1 VTHRLT
7 PIVGNWY
14 SHRARGDIFQVVALD
29 EKSGT
34 IEVQEFDGGLDEI
47 DFDEWR
53 EFAVASAAPPDDW
66 GGSVDDVEPDEF
78 GYTDLTE
85 DIRPGSPVETAAF
98 TWEQVVEEDDIDEIQ
113 VH

>member
-1 VTHRLT
+1 MSNRLS

-14 SHRARGDIFQVVALD
+14 SHTDKGEAFQVVALD
-29 EKSGT
+29 EYSGT
-34 IEVQEFDGGLDEI
+34 IEIQEFDGGVDEI

-53 EFAVASAAPPDDW
+53 QLAVVAAAPPDDW

-78 GYTDLTE
+78 GYTDLADNTSE
-85 DIRPGSPVETAAF
+85 RDPLETATT
-98 TWEQVVEEDDIDEIQ
+98 TWEQILEDDDLDDVV

>member
-1 VTHRLT
+1 MSNRLT
-7 PIVGNWY
+7 PIVGSWY
-14 SHRARGDIFQVVALD
+14 SHRAKGEIFQVVALD

-34 IEVQEFDGGLDEI
+34 IEIQEFDGGVDEI
-47 DFDEWR
+47 EFDDWR
-53 EFAVASAAPPDDW
+53 QFAVASAAPPDDW

-85 DIRPGSPVETAAF
+85 DIRPGNPIETAAF
-98 TWEQVVEEDDIDEIQ
+98 TWEQVVEDDDIDEIQ

>member
-1 VTHRLT
+1 MSHRLT

-14 SHRARGDIFQVVALD
+14 SHRTRSEIFQVVALD
-29 EKSGT
+29 EQSGT
-34 IEVQEFDGGLDEI
+34 IEVQEFDGGIDEI
-47 DFDEWR
+47 DFDEWS

-85 DIRPGSPVETAAF
+85 DIMRRSPIEAAF
-98 TWEQVVEEDDIDEIQ
+98 TWEQVVEDDDIDEIQ